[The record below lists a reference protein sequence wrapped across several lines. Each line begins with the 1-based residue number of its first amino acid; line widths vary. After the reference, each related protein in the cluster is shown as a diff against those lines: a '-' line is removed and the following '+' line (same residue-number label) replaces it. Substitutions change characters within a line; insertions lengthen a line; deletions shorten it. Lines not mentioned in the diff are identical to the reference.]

1 MLCFVFF
8 LLGTRICCLSSLSL
22 DRAYLKIE
30 LILIFTLCKSHPQI
44 MNGSW
49 DKNEIMGIRRSV
61 ISSDF
66 LLIFS
71 ISNLICKIWNEIS
84 NSFLW
89 TRFLILSVSEIISN
103 YCYSFCN
110 PGLQKMKHLL
120 LFYFELLIVLRRS
133 KDKSC
138 RSCFDLY
145 KSILRCKKS
154 TKNQFWWLIFCSDLK
169 HEILL

>member
-1 MLCFVFF
+1 
-8 LLGTRICCLSSLSL
+8 
-22 DRAYLKIE
+22 
-30 LILIFTLCKSHPQI
+30 
-44 MNGSW
+44 MNGSR
-49 DKNEIMGIRRSV
+49 DKNEIIGIRRSV
-61 ISSDF
+61 ISSDS
-66 LLIFS
+66 LLIFF

-110 PGLQKMKHLL
+110 PVLQKMKHSL
-120 LFYFELLIVLRRS
+120 LFLSRTADSLEES
-133 KDKSC
+133 KNESC

-145 KSILRCKKS
+145 KSILRCTKS

-169 HEILL
+169 HEFLL